1 MSIKSII
8 ITKHVTAKLS
18 KNPSIK
24 STAGGVPRATAPR
37 SSVIGS
43 GTTGSIK
50 QQAAEPTSEEFSE
63 DESTY
68 GSSEEETP
76 QPPIPATRPTSA
88 MDAVRYDTIK
98 SLWYPPI
105 RSASREEIVKSLEDF
120 WEVVRTIRD
129 RWKSDA
135 SAVKDAEEAKKVNE
149 IPLLKERVSRQ
160 RDMLETALRSALEAG
175 HQDVVEQYVYPI
187 LPISFILT
195 SSGVV
200 KPALLA
206 CLWGCFQKPFGS
218 SVPACSQIYALR
230 LRNYVYLPM
239 LET

>member
-1 MSIKSII
+1 VKPII
-8 ITKHVTAKLS
+8 IAKHVTAKLS
-18 KNPSIK
+18 KTPSIK

-43 GTTGSIK
+43 GGPGSLK
-50 QQAAEPTSEEFSE
+50 QQAAEPTSEEESSE
-63 DESTY
+63 DESAY

-98 SLWYPPI
+98 SLWYPPV
-105 RSASREEIVKSLEDF
+105 RSASREEIVQSLEDF

-129 RWKSDA
+129 RWKSDT
-135 SAVKDAEEAKKVNE
+135 SAVRDAEEAKKVNE

-160 RDMLETALRSALEAG
+160 REMLETALRSALEAG
-175 HQDVVEQYVYPI
+175 HQDVVEQYVYPV
-187 LPISFILT
+187 LPLSLILT

-206 CLWGCFQKPFGS
+206 CLSGCFQKTLWVSGPS
-218 SVPACSQIYALR
+218 
-230 LRNYVYLPM
+230 M
-239 LET
+239 